1 MARRSSSHPT
11 ELELEILKILWRD
24 GPAPVRQVRDALAGT
39 RDLAYTTVMTM
50 MSIMTKK
57 QYLRRTKGRNG
68 YVYRACI
75 DRESTERTM
84 LRDLVDRVFDGS
96 PSAVML
102 HLLETADLDAG
113 ELQRLR
119 ALLDQDREEEK

>member
-57 QYLRRTKGRNG
+57 QYLRRSKGRSG
-68 YVYRACI
+68 YVYRPCI

-119 ALLDQDREEEK
+119 ALLDQDWEEEK